1 MIKIKLG
8 ELVNAEKEGAFVEVA
23 KLDLKLKDAI
33 RVTKLFKKI
42 TEEVVAFNTAK
53 DDKIKTYGTEV
64 DGVVSIIAQSEH
76 WNNFIAEMAE
86 VEQQEIELDFE
97 PIAYESLNEN
107 VQISPKTL
115 LILHFLFV

>member
-8 ELVNAEKEGAFVEVA
+8 ELVNAEKEGVFVEVA

-33 RVTKLFKKI
+33 KVTKLFKKI

-53 DDKIKTYGTEV
+53 DEKIKKYGTEV
-64 DGVVSIIAQSEH
+64 DGVISINAENEH
-76 WNNFIAEMAE
+76 WRDFITEIAE
-86 VEQQEIELDFE
+86 VEQQEVELDFE
-97 PIAYESLNEN
+97 PIPYESLDEN
-107 VQISPKTL
+107 AQISPKTL

>member
-42 TEEVVAFNTAK
+42 TEEVVAFNTTK
-53 DDKIKTYGTEV
+53 DDKIKKYGTEV
-64 DGVVSIIAQSEH
+64 DGVVSINAQSEH
-76 WNNFIAEMAE
+76 WNNFIAEIAE